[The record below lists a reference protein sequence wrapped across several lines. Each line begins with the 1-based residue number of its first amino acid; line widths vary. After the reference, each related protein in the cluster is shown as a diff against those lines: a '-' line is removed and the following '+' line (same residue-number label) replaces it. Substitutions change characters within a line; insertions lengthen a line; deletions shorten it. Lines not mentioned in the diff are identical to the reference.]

1 MNVTITN
8 VIDTNLI
15 DNTQASKILFA
26 NNLIEH
32 FAPLFYEETRTK
44 QKQFSSNVADIK
56 KLKNVITETKKK
68 LLIVKGEIDL
78 EIVKKQILKEI
89 ELLNE
94 IDVLYGNSKLLV
106 QKIIVSLD
114 SQHKPELEKKLVLLQ
129 KLTSQRKKG

>member
-1 MNVTITN
+1 MNVTITD
-8 VIDTNLI
+8 VTDTNLVSN
-15 DNTQASKILFA
+15 DQASKILLT

-44 QKQFSSNVADIK
+44 QKQYSSNVADIN
-56 KLKNVITETKKK
+56 KLRSIITETKKK
-68 LLIVKGEIDL
+68 LLTVRSEVELETVKN
-78 EIVKKQILKEI
+78 QILKEI

-106 QKIIVSLD
+106 QKIITSLD
-114 SQHKPELEKKLVLLQ
+114 SQPKPELEKKLVLLQ